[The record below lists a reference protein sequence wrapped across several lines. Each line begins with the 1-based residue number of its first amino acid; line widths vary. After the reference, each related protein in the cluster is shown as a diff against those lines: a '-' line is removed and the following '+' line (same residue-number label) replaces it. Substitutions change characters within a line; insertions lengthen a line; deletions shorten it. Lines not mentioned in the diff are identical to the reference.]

1 MFLILMFK
9 LWDIIYLYERTQ
21 MLEYVK
27 VQLVYLDSGME
38 RAR

>member
-9 LWDIIYLYERTQ
+9 LWDIYLYERTQ